1 MNIPENLKYSE
12 DHEWLKVEGNIG
24 TEGITDYAQHELSDI
39 VYVEL
44 PEVGRE
50 VSKGETIGTI
60 EAVKTV
66 ADLYAVV
73 GGRIVAVNENLKTHP
88 ELVNQDPYGE
98 GWMVKIEG
106 KEFLLSR
113 TGYTGEDGF
122 ETVSYT
128 HLTLPTN

>member
-12 DHEWLKVEGNIG
+12 DHEWLKVEGNTG

-88 ELVNQDPYGE
+88 ELINQDPYCE
-98 GWMVKIEG
+98 
-106 KEFLLSR
+106 
-113 TGYTGEDGF
+113 
-122 ETVSYT
+122 
-128 HLTLPTN
+128 

>member
-12 DHEWLKVEGNIG
+12 DHEWLKVEGTIG

-88 ELVNQDPYGE
+88 ELVNHDPYGE
-98 GWMVKIEG
+98 GWMVKIEIAD
-106 KEFLLSR
+106 
-113 TGYTGEDGF
+113 TGEVESLMDASEYKKLLEGA
-122 ETVSYT
+122 
-128 HLTLPTN
+128 

>member
-98 GWMVKIEG
+98 GWMVKIEIAD
-106 KEFLLSR
+106 
-113 TGYTGEDGF
+113 TGEVESLMDASEYKKLIEGA
-122 ETVSYT
+122 
-128 HLTLPTN
+128 

>member
-1 MNIPENLKYSE
+1 MNIPEDLRYSE
-12 DHEWLKVEGNIG
+12 DHEWLRVEGEIG
-24 TEGITDYAQHELSDI
+24 IEGITDYAQHELSDI

-66 ADLYAVV
+66 VDLYAIV
-73 GGRIVAVNENLKTHP
+73 GGKIPEVNENLKNNP

-98 GWMVKIEG
+98 GWMVKIKISKPEEMEG
-106 KEFLLSR
+106 LL
-113 TGYTGEDGF
+113 DA
-122 ETVSYT
+122 
-128 HLTLPTN
+128 PTYRKFIEGV